1 MYLTTTIYALY
12 KVYQYVDICRYT
24 YDTIYYSIYY
34 TYIGTNYT
42 VKKIK
47 QLI

>member
-1 MYLTTTIYALY
+1 MNLTTIYTLY

-24 YDTIYYSIYY
+24 YDTIYY
-34 TYIGTNYT
+34 TYIGVNCCMNYT

-47 QLI
+47 KLF